1 MSDLRTVLTVG
12 LIISMAVIGG
22 SLFYTETA
30 TQYGVSGTDLT
41 GVNITADIVQDLET
55 SQEDLLGTLNNPTIY
70 GVFESALT
78 GAGTVVNMF
87 LNSFSMFTEMI
98 QTFINSIVGNNV
110 FSQYIVLTLYGL
122 IVLTIVIIVLR
133 VIFGGRI

>member
-12 LIISMAVIGG
+12 LLISMAIVGG

-30 TQYGVSGTDLT
+30 TQYGVTGTDLT
-41 GVNITADIVQDLET
+41 GVNITSDIIGDLET
-55 SQEDLLGTLNNPTIY
+55 SQEDLLGTMNNPTIY
-70 GVFESALT
+70 GVFETALT

-87 LNSFSMFTEMI
+87 LNSFSMFTEML
-98 QTFINSIVGNNV
+98 QTFVNSIAGNTV
-110 FSQYIVLTLYGL
+110 FSQYIVLTFYGL
-122 IVLTIVIIVLR
+122 VILTIVVIVLR

>member
-1 MSDLRTVLTVG
+1 
-12 LIISMAVIGG
+12 MAVIGG